1 MVESLPPSGDAAS
14 GGVQAASRD
23 RGRAVRLQMDDGTIR
38 ELSMADYLWGVV
50 AAEMP
55 ASFELEA
62 LKAQACAART
72 YTVVRQN
79 SGSDKHPGADI
90 CEDSTCCQ
98 AYIER
103 EAALARWGLNAQEY
117 EEKISQAVEGTDGL
131 GILYEGQPIQA
142 LFFSSAAGRTVDAV
156 AVWGNSVDYLKS
168 VDSPE
173 GDEVPN
179 YHSPGRSLLSAGPR
193 GGFGRLPRSGSVR
206 GALQLVWSGRPG
218 RGRHRHL
225 HPLWRPYPHRAGQV
239 RVHAV
244 PPVRRL
250 YRDLGRGKFYLR
262 RYWLRPRGRH
272 EPVWSQRHGQ
282 GGEKFYRHPDLV
294 LYRHPGRRSLV
305 RKAQPSRQAGRAASV
320 PVSKSRHLDLVIF
333 NKYISFTWQSFT
345 NCINLVKIKTVISS

>member
-142 LFFSSAAGRTVDAV
+142 LFFSSARPARTVDAV

-179 YHSPGRSLLSAGPR
+179 YHSQVVLSSQQVQEAALA
-193 GGFGRLPRSGSVR
+193 RLPWSGSVR
-206 GALQLVWSGRPG
+206 GALQLVRSGRPG

-225 HPLWRPYPHRAGQV
+225 YPLWRPYPHRRPGP
-239 RVHAV
+239 VHAV

-272 EPVWSQRHGQ
+272 EPVWGQHNGQ
-282 GGEKFYRHPDLV
+282 GGEVLSGYFDLV
-294 LYRHPGRRSLV
+294 LHRDTGGAAVV
-305 RKAQPSRQAGRAASV
+305 RDGRAES
-320 PVSKSRHLDLVIF
+320 
-333 NKYISFTWQSFT
+333 
-345 NCINLVKIKTVISS
+345 

>member
-1 MVESLPPSGDAAS
+1 MRIQRARAKIWLGRSLRQVVAAALLSVGVLFCLPGILIRGDPLYQGSEVVESLPPSGDAAS

-38 ELSMADYLWGVV
+38 ELSMSDYLWGVV

-72 YTVVRQN
+72 YTVIRQN

-179 YHSPGRSLLSAGPR
+179 YHSQVVLSSQQVQEAALAAYPGADLSGEPSSWFGQAVR
-193 GGFGRLPRSGSVR
+193 DEGGTVTSIPFGGLTLTG
-206 GALQLVWSGRPG
+206 
-218 RGRHRHL
+218 
-225 HPLWRPYPHRAGQV
+225 GQV
-239 RVHAV
+239 RSM
-244 PPVRRL
+244 L
-250 YRDLGRGKFYLR
+250 SLR
-262 RYWLRPRGRH
+262 SAAFTVTWDGENFTFDVTGYGH
-272 EPVWSQRHGQ
+272 GVGMSQYGANARASFGAKYDAILTYYYI
-282 GGEKFYRHPDLV
+282 G
-294 LYRHPGRRSLV
+294 
-305 RKAQPSRQAGRAASV
+305 AQLKTLSPS
-320 PVSKSRHLDLVIF
+320 
-333 NKYISFTWQSFT
+333 
-345 NCINLVKIKTVISS
+345 

>member
-1 MVESLPPSGDAAS
+1 MRIQRARAKIWLGRSLRQVVAAALLSVGVLFCLPGILIRGDPLYQGSEVVESLPPSGDAAS

-131 GILYEGQPIQA
+131 GILYNGEPIQA
-142 LFFSSAAGRTVDAV
+142 LFFSSAAGQTVDAV
-156 AVWGNSVDYLKS
+156 EVWGNSVDYLKS

-173 GDEVPN
+173 GEEVPN
-179 YHSPGRSLLSAGPR
+179 YHSQVVLTAQQTDDTVTWRSGGAHVTDDPTVRSLLEDLTALSFSRCVDYNPSDEAVTICGLDQPEAAVR
-193 GGFGRLPRSGSVR
+193 LNYLTDSGTEAELGLSVGDRLPDRSGR
-206 GALQLVWSGRPG
+206 YAQLEDDTTIYLLETALLD
-218 RGRHRHL
+218 
-225 HPLWRPYPHRAGQV
+225 PLM
-239 RVHAV
+239 RV
-244 PPVRRL
+244 
-250 YRDLGRGKFYLR
+250 
-262 RYWLRPRGRH
+262 
-272 EPVWSQRHGQ
+272 
-282 GGEKFYRHPDLV
+282 
-294 LYRHPGRRSLV
+294 
-305 RKAQPSRQAGRAASV
+305 AASG
-320 PVSKSRHLDLVIF
+320 LEG
-333 NKYISFTWQSFT
+333 
-345 NCINLVKIKTVISS
+345 